1 MLRSNTTLAAEV
13 GRFLESLAR
22 ANLSLHTRRSYASD
36 LKQFAEY
43 FSLSGKAAPAPSEF
57 DALKIREF
65 MAACYRRGN
74 SNRSVARK
82 LSALRSF
89 FDFLVREGVIPHSP
103 AKLVATPKTPQT
115 LPAVM
120 TAEETNALIDAL
132 PQQEGNEKGT
142 ARLARDRLIF
152 ELLYGSGLRVGEL
165 VGLNLDDLDRGERWI
180 RVRGKGRKERLVPF
194 GRTAGEALDRYLHS
208 QAGNGS
214 KGAATQL
221 AKRAAD
227 GSKRREDRQALRSC
241 TDGRSQPPPA
251 LPAARLRH
259 APAQRRCRPASHSRT
274 ARTRQPLDDPEVH
287 PAIARGADEDLRP
300 QPPEGVKLRRP
311 TCAAK
316 EFLPIQPRGD
326 GFGPAGMLI
335 PPRSGAYVA
344 GVATCRWLR
353 AYCSSASAI
362 R

>member
-36 LKQFAEY
+36 LKLFVEY
-43 FSLSGKAAPAPSEF
+43 FSPSGKTPPAPSEF

-89 FDFLVREGVIPHSP
+89 FDFLVREGAIPHSP

-194 GRTAGEALDRYLHS
+194 GRTAGEALDRYLQARPATDQRALLLNSRRGRLTARSVERIVKRYALALMGDPSLHPHS
-208 QAGNGS
+208 
-214 KGAATQL
+214 
-221 AKRAAD
+221 
-227 GSKRREDRQALRSC
+227 
-241 TDGRSQPPPA
+241 
-251 LPAARLRH
+251 LRH
-259 APAQRRCRPASHSRT
+259 AFATHLLS
-274 ARTRQPLDDPEVH
+274 D
-287 PAIARGADEDLRP
+287 GAD
-300 QPPEGVKLRRP
+300 
-311 TCAAK
+311 
-316 EFLPIQPRGD
+316 
-326 GFGPAGMLI
+326 
-335 PPRSGAYVA
+335 
-344 GVATCRWLR
+344 LR
-353 AYCSSASAI
+353 AIQELLGHASLSTTQKYTQLSLEELMKIYDRSHPKA
-362 R
+362 

>member
-1 MLRSNTTLAAEV
+1 MLQSNTTLAAEV

-36 LKQFAEY
+36 LKQFAAY
-43 FSLSGKAAPAPSEF
+43 FAQSGKQAPAPSQF

-65 MAACYRRGN
+65 MAECYRRGN

-103 AKLVATPKTPQT
+103 AKLVATPKTPKT
-115 LPAVM
+115 LPPVM

-132 PQQEGNEKGT
+132 PRQEGSDKDT

-152 ELLYGSGLRVGEL
+152 ELLYGCGLRVGEL

-180 RVRGKGRKERLVPF
+180 RVRGKGRKERPCPVRSYR
-194 GRTAGEALDRYLHS
+194 GRSAGSPSPGPPGDRPES
-208 QAGNGS
+208 S
-214 KGAATQL
+214 ATQL
-221 AKRAAD
+221 AQRAAD

-241 TDGRSQPPPA
+241 TDGRSQSPPA
-251 LPAARLRH
+251 LPAARLCH
-259 APAQRRCRPASHSRT
+259 APAERRRRLAGHSRT
-274 ARTRQPLDDPEVH
+274 ARSRQPLDYPEVH

-300 QPPEGVKLRRP
+300 QPPESVRRRRP
-311 TCAAK
+311 T
-316 EFLPIQPRGD
+316 
-326 GFGPAGMLI
+326 
-335 PPRSGAYVA
+335 
-344 GVATCRWLR
+344 
-353 AYCSSASAI
+353 
-362 R
+362 

>member
-43 FSLSGKAAPAPSEF
+43 FSLSGRAAPAPSEF

-65 MAACYRRGN
+65 MAASYRRGN

-103 AKLVATPKTPQT
+103 AKLVATPKTPKT

-120 TAEETNALIDAL
+120 TAEETNALIDGL
-132 PQQEGNEKGT
+132 PRQEGNDKDA

-194 GRTAGEALDRYLHS
+194 GRTAGEALDRYLQARSATDQRALLLNSRRGRLTARSVERIVKRYALALMGDPSLHPHS
-208 QAGNGS
+208 
-214 KGAATQL
+214 
-221 AKRAAD
+221 
-227 GSKRREDRQALRSC
+227 
-241 TDGRSQPPPA
+241 
-251 LPAARLRH
+251 LRH
-259 APAQRRCRPASHSRT
+259 AFATHLLS
-274 ARTRQPLDDPEVH
+274 D
-287 PAIARGADEDLRP
+287 GAD
-300 QPPEGVKLRRP
+300 
-311 TCAAK
+311 
-316 EFLPIQPRGD
+316 
-326 GFGPAGMLI
+326 
-335 PPRSGAYVA
+335 
-344 GVATCRWLR
+344 LR
-353 AYCSSASAI
+353 AIQELLGHASLSTTQKYTQLSLEELMKIYDRSHPKA
-362 R
+362 